1 MTTITEA
8 AFMDV
13 VEVELNRRVGDE
25 NVIREPHLPSGRIPD
40 FLVDGPFC
48 VWLVEVENS
57 VDDLASGI
65 GQALLY
71 AGEYADGHDAE
82 PVVFIPTPVDDFIE
96 LEAARESVRVI
107 PLDPTDTEQGP

>member
-1 MTTITEA
+1 MPITEA

-13 VEVELNRRVGDE
+13 VEADLYRRAGGE
-25 NVIREPHLPSGRIPD
+25 NVIREPFLPSGRIPD

-57 VDDLASGI
+57 VDDLASGV

-71 AGEYADGHDAE
+71 AGEYADGNDAE
-82 PVVFIPTPVDDFIE
+82 PVVYIPTPVDDFIE
-96 LEAARESVRVI
+96 LKSARKSVRVI
-107 PLDPTDTEQGP
+107 RLDPTETD